1 MKTITVRATLT
12 RIDDS
17 RYQAKYL
24 IFNKAFETNNVAL
37 KSFLMHPESGVGTN
51 ERFYLRVTNF
61 GLGEIISV
69 NRLAVNVQS
78 TDPLFD
84 NSLYRP
90 SVTTQMIKTT
100 TDNKQ

>member
-24 IFNKAFETNNVAL
+24 IFNKVFETNNIAL
-37 KSFLMHPESGVGTN
+37 KSFLMHPKSGIDTN

-84 NSLYRP
+84 NSLYKP
-90 SVTTQMIKTT
+90 SVTAQMIKTT